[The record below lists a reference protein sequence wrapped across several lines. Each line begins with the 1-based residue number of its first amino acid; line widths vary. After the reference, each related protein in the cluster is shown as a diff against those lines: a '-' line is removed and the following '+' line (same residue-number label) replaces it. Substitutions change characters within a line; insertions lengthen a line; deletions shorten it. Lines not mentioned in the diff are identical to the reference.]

1 MRVSSL
7 YLVWRVIKRRVI
19 EPRVVNLPD
28 SIDNFYFFL
37 ATTLCSF
44 LPLPA
49 IFVGVMKRAIA
60 RCLGVMVAMGWG
72 VIRDSLGSAL
82 AKIIF
87 FGLLYCGVTA
97 VRDVFTMVAVAEV
110 KHVSTNH
117 EDELIDIVL
126 ILSVAIIAI
135 NFTFYCWIMNS
146 MSATTAYLQNMN
158 QTSKLRRHLRLRCI
172 IWVSLAY
179 SVAWLVMNVI
189 GFPNLA
195 LEWAW

>member
-1 MRVSSL
+1 
-7 YLVWRVIKRRVI
+7 
-19 EPRVVNLPD
+19 
-28 SIDNFYFFL
+28 
-37 ATTLCSF
+37 
-44 LPLPA
+44 
-49 IFVGVMKRAIA
+49 
-60 RCLGVMVAMGWG
+60 MVAMGWG
-72 VIRDSLGSAL
+72 VIRDSLGAAL
-82 AKIIF
+82 TKIIF
-87 FGLLYCGVTA
+87 FGVLYCGLTA

-110 KHVSTNH
+110 KHMSTNH

-179 SVAWLVMNVI
+179 SVVWLVLNVV